1 MIHNEGL
8 KQKNNTNFNKFTYF
22 LGYLN
27 VRYLLNLSRN
37 PKGSCINF
45 MLLIL
50 LAKGR
55 DGKTDFMVNFDKA

>member
-8 KQKNNTNFNKFTYF
+8 KQKKSTNFNKFTYF

-27 VRYLLNLSRN
+27 VRYLFNLSQN
-37 PKGSCINF
+37 PKLSCINF

-55 DGKTDFMVNFDKA
+55 DGNTDILEDFEKD